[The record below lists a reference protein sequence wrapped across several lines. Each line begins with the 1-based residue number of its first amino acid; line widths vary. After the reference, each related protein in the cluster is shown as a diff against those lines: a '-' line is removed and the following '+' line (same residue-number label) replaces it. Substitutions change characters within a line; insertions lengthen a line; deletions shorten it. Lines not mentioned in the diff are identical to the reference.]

1 MELSRTLFGWML
13 LPALVL
19 AQELGGTG
27 RTHDWMLSRRVRDA
41 VQAPVFL
48 VGGLNA
54 TNVAEAIAV
63 VRPSGLDICSG
74 VRTDDQLDPT
84 RLREFF
90 DAVRGGELK
99 AMAAAALV

>member
-41 VQAPVFL
+41 VQLTAQELGKPRRGLPRNVSRLILHRAP
-48 VGGLNA
+48 
-54 TNVAEAIAV
+54 E
-63 VRPSGLDICSG
+63 SS
-74 VRTDDQLDPT
+74 
-84 RLREFF
+84 
-90 DAVRGGELK
+90 
-99 AMAAAALV
+99 